1 VSDAWV
7 EVAELKARLVTF
19 FAQQR
24 DEIGNFGSTVNQTF
38 EAFVFAQTVGWYR
51 ARGWAIEVQNPRP
64 QKDKPERFRL
74 KFTTRGRPAG
84 FSYVRCTSPDGT
96 EIVQV
101 RHQLRVATR
110 AYREDTYP
118 RSNICLDVAVIR
130 DLSLEHYDTNDHVPN
145 HQLVSFGEAKH
156 MSAFAEL
163 IAGFIGLVHELQ
175 PERLKRTRSRRRP
188 DQPHPAPFLF
198 VSGHF
203 WRTAEGLNRTI
214 MRRRYDIDV
223 FNKTKALTDAIKLP
237 TEPGLTADVVTMG

>member
-1 VSDAWV
+1 MPDAWV
-7 EVAELKARLVTF
+7 EVPELKARLVAF

-24 DEIGNFGSTVNQTF
+24 DEISNFGSTVNQTF

-51 ARGWAIEVQNPRP
+51 VRGWTIEVRNPRP
-64 QKDKPERFRL
+64 EKTKPERFRL
-74 KFTTRGRPAG
+74 KFTTRGRPAS

-96 EIVQV
+96 EVVQV

-110 AYREDTYP
+110 AHREGTYP

-130 DLSLEHYDTNDHVPN
+130 DLSLDHYDTDDHVLN
-145 HQLVSFGEAKH
+145 DQLVSFGEAKH

-163 IAGFIGLVHELQ
+163 IAGFVGLVHELQ
-175 PERLKRTRSRRRP
+175 PERLKRIRSRRRAA
-188 DQPHPAPFLF
+188 QLHPAPFLF

-214 MRRRYDIDV
+214 VRRRYDIDV
-223 FNKTKALTDAIKLP
+223 FNKTKALTDAIRLP
-237 TEPGLTADVVTMG
+237 TEPAPTAG